1 MADLKQLALEWQYH
15 NQKWM
20 LGECKQKDHSL
31 CSGNCQE
38 CESRVISPAEIEIS
52 DPFAFFMP
60 IGAGYIFD
68 GRDVP
73 YTAYWDAIDY
83 RDCAKNIGCGVI

>member
-1 MADLKQLALEWQYH
+1 MADLNQLALEWQYH

-20 LGECKQKDHSL
+20 LGECKQKDYSL

-52 DPFAFFMP
+52 DPFAFFISRPGVMRGRGKTPHFREGMKRLSHRHVTGMP
-60 IGAGYIFD
+60 TG
-68 GRDVP
+68 
-73 YTAYWDAIDY
+73 
-83 RDCAKNIGCGVI
+83 